1 MIDKLIAFSIKQ
13 KIVIGFLVLLLIIFG
28 VSSAI
33 NLPIDAVPDIT
44 NNQIQIITAS
54 PTLSATEIER
64 FITYPIEISLSNTPK
79 LVELRSISKLGVSV
93 VTAVFEDNVDIYFAR
108 NLIFQ
113 KLKEAE
119 ENIPQGLGAPEM
131 APISTGLG
139 EIYQYVVRPE
149 KKGDTTFSD
158 MELRTIQDWIV
169 KRQLLGTEGVAEV
182 NSFGGY
188 EKQYQILVNADA
200 LRSYNISMREVFEAV
215 NKNNSNVGG
224 SFIEHN
230 SEQYAIRGIGIIE
243 NKDDIKNI
251 VIKSEHGIPVYL
263 NQIAEVEEAG
273 GIRYG
278 AVTQDGKGEVVAGI
292 VMMLKGANSREVA
305 NTVHK
310 KIEEIKTTL
319 PKGVTVD
326 EFYNR
331 EDLVDRAIATVEKNL
346 VEGAIIVIFVL
357 VLLLGNLRAG
367 FIVASVIPLS
377 MLFALIMMNL
387 FGVSGNLMSLGAID
401 FGLIVDGAVIIVES
415 IIVAISHSI
424 HKHKRPLHKDEM
436 QDTIFKS
443 TTGIIKSAIFGIL
456 IIIVVYLPI
465 FALGGIE
472 GKMFK
477 PMAFTVGFALI
488 GALLL
493 SLTYVP
499 MMSDLILKRNMK
511 EKETIA
517 DKIINFIK
525 SFYLPSLKFALKR
538 KTLIIISAVIALVF
552 SVILFL
558 RLGGEFIPK
567 LDEGDIAYQI
577 ARLPGVSLKE
587 SKRIGTICEQIL
599 VSKFP
604 EVKTVVTKTGAAEI
618 ATDPMGVE
626 FSDVLVMLKPKSEW
640 RKNIN
645 KEELVEMMQKELSV
659 VPGIGLSFTQPI
671 ELRFNELISGAK
683 GDIAVKI
690 FGEDLSELSKVGS
703 DAAKIISGIKG
714 AEDVSVQQL
723 EGLPQ
728 LQIKIKRDKIARY
741 GINISDVNEIIE
753 TGLAGKSA
761 GVVFEGDKKFDLVIK
776 YEQGYRKDMEQI
788 KNILVNSSNGMKIP
802 MNELA
807 DISIDEGPAE
817 ITRDNGKRRIIA
829 QCNVRGR
836 DIESFVNE
844 LQVKIKDNLKMPPGY
859 SLEYGGQFKNLESAK
874 QRLYVAVPVSLF
886 FIFALL
892 FVTFNS
898 VKQGLLVFSGIPF
911 AIVGGI
917 FALVLRDIPFSISAG
932 VGFIALFGVAVLNG
946 IVMIAHFN
954 KLEKEGVK
962 DVHERIILGTSARL
976 RPILMTALVAS
987 LGFIPMA
994 ISTGAGAEVQ
1004 KPLATVVIGGLIS
1017 STLLTLIVLPLLYS
1031 IFNKKSNFKM
1041 STHIKATIFLFFMIV
1056 PSVAFSQNG
1065 NDLDSYIERGIKG
1078 NSEIQAFRLNV
1089 EREEAALKKSVN
1101 IPKPQLFLEY
1111 EGVKGGL
1118 ENFESRKIGISQEL
1132 EFPSVYFM
1140 RSDVQSV
1147 QIEIAKAELQNKINT
1162 VSAEIKQLY
1171 YSVIRNS
1178 ALRDLAKDNIKIS
1191 DDFLK
1196 VAERK
1201 LEVGIVTSLD
1211 VLNAKVNKTR
1221 AENDLKNIENDL
1233 KKSLIEF
1240 RLRLNADE
1248 SELKIAV
1255 DTTTHFYNV
1264 QLEEMLN
1271 SAMKNN
1277 PEILLSKLKQEKSEN
1292 KISLAKSLLLPNI
1305 SLKYYNQKLGTE
1317 NGYYGFE
1324 VGLGIPVWFFL
1335 ENSGEINEAKIEK
1348 KITQTEEYFTVRRIQ
1363 ADVKT
1368 AFEDF
1373 LNSKRQSE
1381 FVSKQVLDEARLIV
1395 DATKRS
1401 YEQGTANYSEFL
1413 QALKTFMEVQATYTN
1428 NWYNFKISI
1437 INLEKLT
1444 GRVLK

>member
-13 KIVIGFLVLLLIIFG
+13 KIVIGFFVLLLIIFG
-28 VSSAI
+28 INSAI

-79 LVELRSISKLGVSV
+79 IVELRSISKLGVSV
-93 VTAVFEDNVDIYFAR
+93 VTAIFEDDVDIYFAR

-119 ENIPQGLGAPEM
+119 ENIPEGLGTPEM

-169 KRQLLGTEGVAEV
+169 KRQLLGTPGVAEV

-188 EKQYQILVNADA
+188 EKQFQILVNADA
-200 LRSYNISMREVFEAV
+200 LRSYNLTMRDVFEAV
-215 NKNNSNVGG
+215 NNNNANVGG

-230 SEQYAIRGIGIIE
+230 SEQFAIRGIGIIE
-243 NKDDIKNI
+243 SKEDINNI
-251 VIKSEHGIPVYL
+251 VIKSEHGVPVYL
-263 NQIAEVEEAG
+263 SQIAEVEEAG

-278 AVTQDGKGEVVAGI
+278 SVTQDGKGEVVAGI

-331 EDLVDRAIATVEKNL
+331 EDLVERAIATVEKNL
-346 VEGAIIVIFVL
+346 IEGAVIVIFVL

-377 MLFALIMMNL
+377 MLFALIMMKL

-415 IIVAISHSI
+415 VIVAIAHAI

-499 MMSDLILKRNMK
+499 MMSDLILKRDMS

-525 SFYLPSLKFALKR
+525 RLYLPSLKFALKR
-538 KTLIIISAVIALVF
+538 KVLVIATAVIALVF
-552 SVILFL
+552 SIILFL

-577 ARLPGVSLKE
+577 ARVPGISLTE

-599 VSKFP
+599 IKKFP

-626 FSDVLVMLKPKSEW
+626 FSDVIVMLKPKDEW
-640 RKNIN
+640 TSADT
-645 KEELVEMMQKELSV
+645 KEELVEKMHKELSV

-671 ELRFNELISGAK
+671 ELRFNELMSGAK

-690 FGEDLSELSKVGS
+690 FGEDLTELSKAGS
-703 DAAKIISGIKG
+703 DAAKIISEVQG
-714 AEDVSVQQL
+714 AEDVSIQQL

-741 GINISDVNEIIE
+741 GINVSDVNEIIE
-753 TGLAGKSA
+753 TGLAGKTA
-761 GVVFEGDKKFDLVIK
+761 GAVFEGDKKFDLVIK
-776 YEQGYRKDMEQI
+776 YKQTDRKDVQDI
-788 KNILVNSSNGMKIP
+788 KNILVNSSSGIKIP
-802 MNELA
+802 MSELA
-807 DISIDEGPAE
+807 DISIEEGPAE

-844 LQVKIKDNLKMPPGY
+844 LKLKIKDNLKMPPGY

-874 QRLYVAVPVSLF
+874 ERLYIAVPVSLF

-917 FALVLRDIPFSISAG
+917 FALVIRDIPFSISAG

-946 IVMIAHFN
+946 IVMIAYFN
-954 KLEKEGVK
+954 KLEKEGVM

-976 RPILMTALVAS
+976 RPILMTAMVAS

-994 ISTGAGAEVQ
+994 ISSGAGAEVQ

-1041 STHIKATIFLFFMIV
+1041 STHIKATIFLLFMIV
-1056 PSVAFSQNG
+1056 PSVTFSQS
-1065 NDLDSYIERGIKG
+1065 NDLESYIERGIKG
-1078 NSEIQAFRLNV
+1078 NSEIQAFRLTV

-1118 ENFESRKIGISQEL
+1118 ENFESRKIGISQDL

-1147 QIEIAKAELQNKINT
+1147 QIDIAKAELQNKINSIT
-1162 VSAEIKQLY
+1162 AEIKQLY

-1178 ALRDLAKDNIKIS
+1178 ALKDLAKDIVSIS

-1201 LEVGIVTSLD
+1201 FDAGVVTSLD

-1221 AENDLKNIENDL
+1221 AENELKNIENDL
-1233 KKSLIEF
+1233 RKTFIDF
-1240 RLRLNADE
+1240 RLLLNAEE
-1248 SELKIAV
+1248 SELKITI
-1255 DTTTHFYNV
+1255 DTSTHFYNV
-1264 QLEEMLN
+1264 QLEEMLS

-1277 PEILLSKLKQEKSEN
+1277 PEILLSKLRQDKAEN
-1292 KISLAKSLLLPNI
+1292 RISLAKSLLLPNL

-1317 NGYYGFE
+1317 SGYYGFE
-1324 VGLGIPVWFFL
+1324 VGVGIPVWFFL

-1348 KITQTEEYFTVRRIQ
+1348 KITQTEEYFTIKRVQ
-1363 ADVKT
+1363 ANVKN
-1368 AFEDF
+1368 AVEDF

-1395 DATKRS
+1395 DATRRS
-1401 YEQGTANYSEFL
+1401 YEEGTANYSEFL
-1413 QALKTFMEVQATYTN
+1413 QALKTFMEVQGAYTN

>member
-13 KIVIGFLVLLLIIFG
+13 KIVVGFLVLLLIIFG

-93 VTAVFEDNVDIYFAR
+93 VTAVFDDNVDIYFAR

-119 ENIPQGLGAPEM
+119 ENIPQGLGTPEM

-139 EIYQYVVRPE
+139 EVYQYVVRPE
-149 KKGDTTFSD
+149 RKGDTTFSD

-169 KRQLLGTEGVAEV
+169 KRQLLGTAGVAEV

-200 LRSYNISMREVFEAV
+200 LRSYNISMHEVFDAV

-230 SEQYAIRGIGIIE
+230 SEQYSIRGIGIIE
-243 NKDDIKNI
+243 NKDDINNI

-319 PKGVTVD
+319 PEGVTVD

-331 EDLVDRAIATVEKNL
+331 EDLVDRAIVTVEKNL
-346 VEGAIIVIFVL
+346 AEGAIIVIFVL

-424 HKHKRPLHKDEM
+424 HKHQRPLHKDEM

-499 MMSDLILKRNMK
+499 MMSDLILKRDQK

-525 SFYLPSLKFALKR
+525 GLYLPSLKFALKR
-538 KTLIIISAVIALVF
+538 KTLVIISAVIALAF
-552 SVILFL
+552 SIVLFF

-567 LDEGDIAYQI
+567 LDEGDVAYQI

-626 FSDVLVMLKPKSEW
+626 FSDVLVMLKPKEEW

-645 KEELVEMMQKELSV
+645 KEELVEMMHKELSV

-690 FGEDLSELSKVGS
+690 FGEDLSELSKAGS
-703 DAAKIISGIKG
+703 DAAKIISGIVG

-741 GINISDVNEIIE
+741 GINISEVNEIIE
-753 TGLAGKSA
+753 TGLAGKTA

-776 YEQGYRKDMEQI
+776 YQQDYRKDMEQI
-788 KNILVNSSNGMKIP
+788 KNILVNSSNGAKIP
-802 MNELA
+802 LNELA
-807 DISIDEGPAE
+807 DINIDEGPAE
-817 ITRDNGKRRIIA
+817 ITRDNGKRRIVA

-917 FALVLRDIPFSISAG
+917 FALVIRDIPFSISAG

-1041 STHIKATIFLFFMIV
+1041 SSHIKATIFLLFILL
-1056 PSVAFSQNG
+1056 PSISFAQI
-1065 NDLDSYIERGIKG
+1065 NDIDKYIEMGIKR
-1078 NSEIQAFRLNV
+1078 NSEIEALRLNI
-1089 EREEAALKKSVN
+1089 EKEEAGLKKSVN

-1111 EGVKGGL
+1111 EGVKGGI
-1118 ENFESRKIGISQEL
+1118 ENFESRKIGITQEL

-1147 QIEIAKAELQNKINT
+1147 QIEIAKAELQNKINSVT
-1162 VSAEIKQLY
+1162 AEIKIAY
-1171 YSVIRNS
+1171 YTAMLHSSLIQI
-1178 ALRDLAKDNIKIS
+1178 AKENVKIS
-1191 DDFLK
+1191 DEFLK
-1196 VAERK
+1196 TAERK
-1201 LEVGIVTSLD
+1201 LDAGFTTSLD
-1211 VLNAKVNKTR
+1211 VLNAKVNKSKT
-1221 AENDLKNIENDL
+1221 ENELKNIENDL
-1233 KKSLIEF
+1233 KKSFSELQ
-1240 RLRLNADE
+1240 LLLNADV
-1248 SELKIAV
+1248 SEIKIEM
-1255 DTTTHFYNV
+1255 DTAARLYDV
-1264 QLEEMLN
+1264 RLDEMLR
-1271 SAMKNN
+1271 SALQNN
-1277 PEILLSKLKQEKSEN
+1277 PELILSRLKKERAEN

-1305 SLKYYNQKLGTE
+1305 SLKYYNLKLGSE
-1317 NGYYGFE
+1317 SGYYGFE
-1324 VGLGIPVWFFL
+1324 VGLGIPVWFWL
-1335 ENSGEINEAKIEK
+1335 ENSGEISEAKVEK
-1348 KITQTEEYFTVRRIQ
+1348 KIMQSEEDFTLRRLKS
-1363 ADVKT
+1363 DVKN
-1368 AFEDF
+1368 AFDDF
-1373 LNSKRQSE
+1373 SNSKRQAD
-1381 FVSKQVLDEARLIV
+1381 FINNGVLDEARQIM

-1401 YEQGTANYSEFL
+1401 YDEGTASYNDFL
-1413 QALKTFMEVQATYTN
+1413 QALRTYMDVQAAYAGN
-1428 NWYNFKISI
+1428 RYNLKISI
-1437 INLEKLT
+1437 INLEKIT

>member
-1 MIDKLIAFSIKQ
+1 MIDKIIAFSIKQ
-13 KIVIGFLVLLLIIFG
+13 KIAIGFLVLLLIIFG
-28 VSSAI
+28 VRSAI

-44 NNQIQIITAS
+44 NNQVQIITAS

-79 LVELRSISKLGVSV
+79 LIELRSISKLGVSV
-93 VTAVFEDNVDIYFAR
+93 VTAVFEDNIDIYFAR

-119 ENIPQGLGAPEM
+119 ENIPQGLGVPEM

-139 EIYQYVVRPE
+139 EIYQYIVRPE

-200 LRSYNISMREVFEAV
+200 LRSYNILMREVFEAV
-215 NKNNSNVGG
+215 NKNNSNAGG

-243 NKDDIKNI
+243 NKDDLENI
-251 VIKSEHGIPVYL
+251 VIKSEHGTPVYL
-263 NQIAEVEEAG
+263 KQIAEIEEAG

-310 KIEEIKTTL
+310 KIEEIKTSL
-319 PKGVTVD
+319 PEGVTID

-346 VEGAIIVIFVL
+346 IEGAVIVIFVL

-377 MLFALIMMNL
+377 MLFVLIMMNL

-436 QDTIFKS
+436 QETIFKS
-443 TTGIIKSAIFGIL
+443 TTGIIKSATFGIL

-477 PMAFTVGFALI
+477 PMAFTVGFALV

-499 MMSDLILKRNMK
+499 MMSDLILKRNMN
-511 EKETIA
+511 EIETIA
-517 DKIINFIK
+517 DKIINSIK
-525 SFYLPSLKFALKR
+525 KLYLPSLKFALKR
-538 KTLIIISAVIALVF
+538 KILIIISAVIALAF
-552 SVILFL
+552 SIILFL
-558 RLGGEFIPK
+558 SLGGEFIPR

-577 ARLPGVSLKE
+577 ARLPGVSLEE

-604 EVKTVVTKTGAAEI
+604 EVKTVVTKTGSAEI

-626 FSDVLVMLKPKSEW
+626 FSDVLVMLKPKNEW
-640 RKNIN
+640 KRNIS
-645 KEELVEMMQKELSV
+645 KEELVEMMLKELSI

-683 GDIAVKI
+683 GDIALKI
-690 FGEDLSELSKVGS
+690 FGEDLAELSMVGS
-703 DAAKIISGIKG
+703 DAAKIISGIEG
-714 AEDVSVQQL
+714 AEDISVQQL

-728 LQIKIKRDKIARY
+728 LQIKIKRDRIARY

-761 GVVFEGDKKFDLVIK
+761 GVVFEGDKKFDLVIM
-776 YEQGYRKDMEQI
+776 YQQSFRKDMEQI
-788 KNILVNSSNGMKIP
+788 KNILANSSDGMKIP
-802 MNELA
+802 LYELA
-807 DISIDEGPAE
+807 DISIEEGPAE

-836 DIESFVNE
+836 DIEGFVNE
-844 LQVKIKDNLKMPPGY
+844 LQVKIKDNLKLPPGY

-874 QRLYVAVPVSLF
+874 QKLYVAVPVSLF

-917 FALVLRDIPFSISAG
+917 FALALRDIPFSISAG

-954 KLEKEGVK
+954 KLEKEGIK
-962 DVHERIILGTSARL
+962 DVNERIISGTSSRL

-1041 STHIKATIFLFFMIV
+1041 STHIKTTIFLILIIIPAISFAQTKDIDKF
-1056 PSVAFSQNG
+1056 
-1065 NDLDSYIERGIKG
+1065 IEIGLER
-1078 NSEIQAFRLNV
+1078 NSEIEALRLNV
-1089 EREEAALKKSVN
+1089 EKEEAGLKKSVN
-1101 IPKPQLFLEY
+1101 IPKPQLFIEY

-1118 ENFESRKIGISQEL
+1118 NNFESRKIGISQEL

-1140 RSDVQSV
+1140 RSEVQTA
-1147 QIEIAKAELQNKINT
+1147 QFNLAKAELQSKINSVT
-1162 VSAEIKQLY
+1162 ADIKRLY
-1171 YSVIRNS
+1171 YTAVLNS
-1178 ALRDLAKDNIKIS
+1178 SLKEIAIDNVRIS
-1191 DDFLK
+1191 DDFLNT
-1196 VAERK
+1196 AQRK
-1201 LEVGIVTSLD
+1201 FDAGFTTSLD
-1211 VLNAKVNKTR
+1211 VLNAKVNKKRT
-1221 AENDLKNIENDL
+1221 ENDLYNIENDL
-1233 KKSLIEF
+1233 NKSFSELRVMLNANASEINIKADTVTMLYNVRLDDMLQSAMQNNPDIVLS
-1240 RLRLNADE
+1240 RLR
-1248 SELKIAV
+1248 K
-1255 DTTTHFYNV
+1255 
-1264 QLEEMLN
+1264 
-1271 SAMKNN
+1271 
-1277 PEILLSKLKQEKSEN
+1277 EKAEN

-1305 SLKYYNQKLGTE
+1305 YLKYYNQKLGSE
-1317 NGYYGFE
+1317 NGYYGLE
-1324 VGLGIPVWFFL
+1324 VGLGIPVWFWL
-1335 ENSGEINEAKIEK
+1335 ENSGEINEASIEK
-1348 KITQTEEYFTVRRIQ
+1348 KIFQSEEDFAVRKLQ
-1363 ADVKT
+1363 SDVKT
-1368 AFEDF
+1368 AFDDF
-1373 LNSKRQSE
+1373 LNSKRQAD
-1381 FVSKQVLDEARLIV
+1381 FINKDVLDEARQILT
-1395 DATKRS
+1395 ATKSS
-1401 YEQGTANYSEFL
+1401 YEEGTAAYTDFL
-1413 QALKTFMEVQATYTN
+1413 QALRTFMDVQATFMN

-1444 GRVLK
+1444 GRNLK

>member
-28 VSSAI
+28 VYSAI

-79 LVELRSISKLGVSV
+79 IVELRSISKLGVSV

-119 ENIPQGLGAPEM
+119 ENIPDGLGTPEM

-169 KRQLLGTEGVAEV
+169 KRQLLGTPGVAEV

-215 NKNNSNVGG
+215 NNNNANVGG

-243 NKDDIKNI
+243 SKEDINNI
-251 VIKSEHGIPVYL
+251 VIKSEHGVPVYL
-263 NQIAEVEEAG
+263 FQIAEVEEAG

-346 VEGAIIVIFVL
+346 IEGAIIVIFVL

-443 TTGIIKSAIFGIL
+443 TTGIIKSAIFGII

-511 EKETIA
+511 EKETVA
-517 DKIINFIK
+517 DKIINFFKGI
-525 SFYLPSLKFALKR
+525 YLPSLRFALKR
-538 KTLIIISAVIALVF
+538 KTLVIASAVIALVF

-577 ARLPGVSLKE
+577 ARLPGISLTE

-599 VSKFP
+599 VAKFP

-626 FSDVLVMLKPKSEW
+626 FSDILVMLKPKSDW
-640 RKNIN
+640 RKGIS

-690 FGEDLSELSKVGS
+690 FGEDLTELSKIGS
-703 DAAKIISGIKG
+703 DAAKIISEVTG

-728 LQIKIKRDKIARY
+728 LQIKIRRDKIARY
-741 GINISDVNEIIE
+741 GINVSDVNAIIE
-753 TGLAGKSA
+753 TGLAGKTA
-761 GVVFEGDKKFDLVIK
+761 GAVFEGDKKFDLVIK
-776 YEQGYRKDMEQI
+776 YKQSDRKDVDDI
-788 KNILVNSSNGMKIP
+788 KNILVNAGNGTKIP
-802 MNELA
+802 MSELA
-807 DISIDEGPAE
+807 DINIEEGPAE

-844 LQVKIKDNLKMPPGY
+844 LQVKIKDKLIMPPGY

-874 QRLYVAVPVSLF
+874 ERLFIAVPVSLF

-954 KLEKEGVK
+954 KLEKEGMK
-962 DVHERIILGTSARL
+962 DVYERIIVGTSARL

-994 ISTGAGAEVQ
+994 ISSGAGAEVQ

-1041 STHIKATIFLFFMIV
+1041 STHIKATIFLLFMIV
-1056 PSVAFSQNG
+1056 PSITFSQS
-1065 NDLDSYIERGIKG
+1065 NDLESFIERGIKG
-1078 NSEIQAFRLNV
+1078 NSEIQAFRLTV

-1147 QIEIAKAELQNKINT
+1147 QIDIAKAELQNKINSVT
-1162 VSAEIKQLY
+1162 AEIKQLY

-1178 ALRDLAKDNIKIS
+1178 ALRDLAKDNVSIS
-1191 DDFLK
+1191 NDFLS

-1201 LEVGIVTSLD
+1201 LDAGVVTSLD

-1221 AENDLKNIENDL
+1221 AENELKNIENDL
-1233 KKSLIEF
+1233 RKTFIDF
-1240 RLRLNADE
+1240 RLLLNADE
-1248 SELKIAV
+1248 SELKITI
-1255 DTTTHFYNV
+1255 DTSTHFYNV
-1264 QLEEMLN
+1264 QLEEMLS
-1271 SAMKNN
+1271 SAMRNN
-1277 PEILLSKLKQEKSEN
+1277 PEILLSKLRQDKAEN
-1292 KISLAKSLLLPNI
+1292 RISLAKSLLLPNL
-1305 SLKYYNQKLGTE
+1305 SLRYYNQKLGTE
-1317 NGYYGFE
+1317 SGYYGFE
-1324 VGLGIPVWFFL
+1324 VGVGIPVWFFL
-1335 ENSGEINEAKIEK
+1335 ENSGEINEAKVEK
-1348 KITQTEEYFTVRRIQ
+1348 KITQTEEYFTVKRVQ
-1363 ADVKT
+1363 ANVKN
-1368 AFEDF
+1368 AVEDF

-1395 DATKRS
+1395 DATRRS
-1401 YEQGTANYSEFL
+1401 YEEGTANYSEFL
-1413 QALKTFMEVQATYTN
+1413 QALRTFMEVQAVYTN

>member
-1 MIDKLIAFSIKQ
+1 
-13 KIVIGFLVLLLIIFG
+13 
-28 VSSAI
+28 
-33 NLPIDAVPDIT
+33 
-44 NNQIQIITAS
+44 
-54 PTLSATEIER
+54 
-64 FITYPIEISLSNTPK
+64 
-79 LVELRSISKLGVSV
+79 
-93 VTAVFEDNVDIYFAR
+93 
-108 NLIFQ
+108 
-113 KLKEAE
+113 
-119 ENIPQGLGAPEM
+119 
-131 APISTGLG
+131 
-139 EIYQYVVRPE
+139 
-149 KKGDTTFSD
+149 
-158 MELRTIQDWIV
+158 
-169 KRQLLGTEGVAEV
+169 
-182 NSFGGY
+182 
-188 EKQYQILVNADA
+188 
-200 LRSYNISMREVFEAV
+200 
-215 NKNNSNVGG
+215 
-224 SFIEHN
+224 
-230 SEQYAIRGIGIIE
+230 
-243 NKDDIKNI
+243 
-251 VIKSEHGIPVYL
+251 
-263 NQIAEVEEAG
+263 
-273 GIRYG
+273 
-278 AVTQDGKGEVVAGI
+278 
-292 VMMLKGANSREVA
+292 
-305 NTVHK
+305 
-310 KIEEIKTTL
+310 
-319 PKGVTVD
+319 
-326 EFYNR
+326 
-331 EDLVDRAIATVEKNL
+331 ATVEKNL
-346 VEGAIIVIFVL
+346 IEGAIIVIFVL

-415 IIVAISHSI
+415 VIVAISHAI

-436 QDTIFKS
+436 QETIFKS

-465 FALGGIE
+465 FALGGVE

-499 MMSDLILKRNMK
+499 MMSDLILKRDMK

-525 SFYLPSLKFALKR
+525 GLYLPSLKFALKR
-538 KTLIIISAVIALVF
+538 KALVIVSAVVALVF
-552 SVILFL
+552 SLILFF

-577 ARLPGVSLKE
+577 ARLPGISLTE

-599 VSKFP
+599 VKKFP

-626 FSDVLVMLKPKSEW
+626 FSDVLVMLKPKEEW
-640 RKNIN
+640 RKGIS
-645 KEELVEMMQKELSV
+645 KEELVEMMHKELSA

-671 ELRFNELISGAK
+671 ELRFNELMSGAK

-690 FGEDLSELSKVGS
+690 FGEDLSELSKAGT
-703 DAAKIISGIKG
+703 DAAKIISEIKG

-741 GINISDVNEIIE
+741 GINVSDVNEIIE
-753 TGLAGKSA
+753 TGLAGKTA

-776 YEQGYRKDMEQI
+776 YKQEFRNDIEGI
-788 KNILVNSSNGMKIP
+788 KSILVNSAGGIKIP
-802 MNELA
+802 MSELA

-844 LQVKIKDNLKMPPGY
+844 LQTKIKEGLKMPPGY

-874 QRLYVAVPVSLF
+874 KRLYIAVPVSLF
-886 FIFALL
+886 FIFVLL
-892 FVTFNS
+892 YITFNS
-898 VKQGLLVFSGIPF
+898 IKQGLLVFSGIPF

-917 FALVLRDIPFSISAG
+917 IALVIRDIPFSISAG

-962 DVHERIILGTSARL
+962 DVGERIILGTSARL

-1041 STHIKATIFLFFMIV
+1041 NSHIKSTIIFFFLLLPVISF
-1056 PSVAFSQNG
+1056 AQT
-1065 NDLDSYIERGIKG
+1065 NDVERYIELGIKN
-1078 NSEIQAFRLNV
+1078 NSEIETYRLNI
-1089 EREEAALKKSVN
+1089 EREEAGLKKSLN

-1118 ENFESRKIGISQEL
+1118 ENFESRKIGISQDL
-1132 EFPSVYFM
+1132 EFPSTYFL

-1147 QIEIAKAELQNKINT
+1147 QIEIAKAELQSKINSVT
-1162 VSAEIKQLY
+1162 AGIKRAY
-1171 YSVIRNS
+1171 YSAAQNNFL
-1178 ALRDLAKDNIKIS
+1178 LRLAKENVKIA
-1191 DDFLK
+1191 DEFLLT
-1196 VAERK
+1196 AERK
-1201 LEVGIVTSLD
+1201 LDAGFVTSLD

-1221 AENDLKNIENDL
+1221 AENELKSIEN
-1233 KKSLIEF
+1233 EF
-1240 RLRLNADE
+1240 RKSN
-1248 SELKIAV
+1248 SELKLLVNADINDV
-1255 DTTTHFYNV
+1255 KIESDSIISFNEIKFDE
-1264 QLEEMLN
+1264 LLS
-1271 SAMKNN
+1271 SAMQNN
-1277 PEILLSKLKQEKSEN
+1277 PEIVLSRLKKEKAEN
-1292 KISLAKSLLLPNI
+1292 NISLAKSLLLPNF
-1305 SLKYYNQKLGTE
+1305 SLKYYNQKLGGE
-1317 NGYYGFE
+1317 SEYYGFE
-1324 VGLGIPVWFFL
+1324 VGLGIPLWFWA
-1335 ENSGEINEAKIEK
+1335 ENSGTISEANIDK
-1348 KITQTEEYFTVRRIQ
+1348 KISQTEEDFVSRRIKTE
-1363 ADVKT
+1363 VKS
-1368 AFEDF
+1368 AFDDYI
-1373 LNSKRQSE
+1373 NSKRQME
-1381 FVSKQVLDEARLIV
+1381 FINTDVLNEARQIL

-1401 YEQGTANYSEFL
+1401 YDEGTASYTDFL
-1413 QALKTFMEVQATYTN
+1413 QALKTFTEVQQTYSG
-1428 NWYNFKISI
+1428 NWYNYKISI

-1444 GRVLK
+1444 GRSIK

>member
-13 KIVIGFLVLLLIIFG
+13 KIVIGFFVLLLIVFG
-28 VSSAI
+28 VYSAI
-33 NLPIDAVPDIT
+33 KLPIDAVPDIT
-44 NNQIQIITAS
+44 NNQVQIITSS
-54 PTLSATEIER
+54 PTLSATEVER

-93 VTAVFEDNVDIYFAR
+93 VTAIFDDNVDIYFAR

-113 KLKEAE
+113 KLQEAQ
-119 ENIPQGLGAPEM
+119 ENIPNGLGKPEL

-149 KKGDTTFSD
+149 KRGDTTFSD

-188 EKQYQILVNADA
+188 EKQFQILINPDA
-200 LRSYNISMREVFEAV
+200 LKSYDISLREVFESV
-215 NKNNSNVGG
+215 NNNNANVGG

-243 NKDDIKNI
+243 NKNDIENI
-251 VIKSEHGIPVYL
+251 VVKSVHGIPVYL
-263 NQIAEVEEAG
+263 SQLAEVQETG

-278 AVTQDGKGEVVAGI
+278 SVTQDGKGEVVAGI

-305 NTVHK
+305 NTIHE
-310 KIEEIKTTL
+310 KIEKIKTTL
-319 PKGVTVD
+319 PKGVTID

-331 EDLVDRAIATVEKNL
+331 EDLVDRAIGTVEKNL
-346 VEGAIIVIFVL
+346 IEGAIIVIFVL

-415 IIVAISHSI
+415 VIVAISHAI
-424 HKHKRPLHKDEM
+424 HKHKRALYKDEM

-443 TTGIIKSAIFGIL
+443 TAGIIKSAIFGII

-499 MMSDLILKRNMK
+499 MVSDLILKRDMK
-511 EKETIA
+511 EKENFS
-517 DKIINFIK
+517 DKTINFIK
-525 SFYLPSLKFALKR
+525 RLYLPILKFALR
-538 KTLIIISAVIALVF
+538 KKILVLISAIVILAF
-552 SVILFL
+552 SVLMFT

-577 ARLPGVSLKE
+577 ARLPGISLKE
-587 SKRIGTICEQIL
+587 STRIGTICEQIL
-599 VSKFP
+599 MKKFP
-604 EVKTVVTKTGAAEI
+604 EVKTVVTKNGAAEI

-640 RKNIN
+640 KSADT
-645 KEELVEMMQKELSV
+645 KEELIEKMHKELSI

-683 GDIAVKI
+683 GDVAVKI
-690 FGEDLSELSKVGS
+690 FGEDLSELSKAGNNAS
-703 DAAKIISGIKG
+703 KIISGIQG
-714 AEDVSVQQL
+714 AEDISVQQL

-728 LQIKIKRDKIARY
+728 LQIKIRRDKIARY
-741 GINISDVNEIIE
+741 GINVSDVNEIIE
-753 TGLAGKSA
+753 AGLAGKTA
-761 GVVFEGDKKFDLVIK
+761 GAVFEGDKKFDLVIK
-776 YEQGYRKDMEQI
+776 YLPDFRQDVEAVR
-788 KNILVNSSNGMKIP
+788 NILVNSSEGVKIP
-802 MNELA
+802 LSELA
-807 DISIDEGPAE
+807 DVKVEEGPAE
-817 ITRDNGKRRIIA
+817 ITRDNGKRRIIV

-836 DIESFVNE
+836 DIESFVKE
-844 LQVKIKDNLKMPPGY
+844 LQGKISSELKLPPGY
-859 SLEYGGQFKNLESAK
+859 SIEYGGEFKNLESAK
-874 QRLYVAVPVSLF
+874 ERLYIAVPVSLF

-898 VKQGLLVFSGIPF
+898 IKQGLLVFSGIPF

-917 FALVLRDIPFSISAG
+917 FALVIRGIPFSISAG

-946 IVMIAHFN
+946 IVMIAYLN
-954 KLEKEGVK
+954 KLEKEGQK
-962 DVHERIILGTSARL
+962 DLNERILNGTTARL

-994 ISTGAGAEVQ
+994 LSTGSGAEVQ

-1017 STLLTLIVLPLLYS
+1017 STLLTLIVLPVLYS

-1041 STHIKATIFLFFMIV
+1041 STHIKATVIILFLFLPGV
-1056 PSVAFSQNG
+1056 SFSQSENLRQFIDEG
-1065 NDLDSYIERGIKG
+1065 IEN
-1078 NSEIQAFRLNV
+1078 NSEIQALRLNV
-1089 EREEAALKKSVN
+1089 EKEEAAQKKSIN
-1101 IPKPQLFLEY
+1101 IPKPQLFVEY

-1147 QIEIAKAELQNKINT
+1147 QINIAKAELQSKINFVT
-1162 VSAEIKQLY
+1162 AEIKRLY
-1171 YSVIRNS
+1171 YSAALNIR
-1178 ALRDLAKDNIKIS
+1178 LIEIAKDNVKLS
-1191 DDFLK
+1191 NDFLSI
-1196 VAERK
+1196 AERK
-1201 LEVGIVTSLD
+1201 LEAGFTTSLD
-1211 VLNAKVNKTR
+1211 VMNAKVNKTR
-1221 AENDLKNIENDL
+1221 TENELRNLENEL
-1233 KKSLIEF
+1233 RKSLTELNLL
-1240 RLRLNADE
+1240 LRSDNSNLVIAADTAAHYYDFKIN
-1248 SELKIAV
+1248 ELI
-1255 DTTTHFYNV
+1255 
-1264 QLEEMLN
+1264 Q
-1271 SAMKNN
+1271 SAAQNN
-1277 PEILLSKLKQEKSEN
+1277 PDILLSRLKKEQAEN
-1292 KISLAKSLLLPNI
+1292 KISLAKSLLLPNL
-1305 SLKYYNQKLGTE
+1305 SLRYYNQKLGGE
-1317 NGYYGFE
+1317 SGYYGFE
-1324 VGLGIPVWFFL
+1324 VGVGIPLWFFL
-1335 ENSGEINEAKIEK
+1335 ENSGEIQQANVEK
-1348 KITQTEEYFTVRRIQ
+1348 KITDVEEDLTLRTVKANINN
-1363 ADVKT
+1363 AY
-1368 AFEDF
+1368 EDF
-1373 LNSKRQSE
+1373 LNSRRQSE
-1381 FVSKQVLDEARLIV
+1381 FINKEVLEEARQILT
-1395 DATKRS
+1395 ATKRS
-1401 YEQGTANYSEFL
+1401 YEEGIVSYTDFL
-1413 QALKTFMEVQATYTN
+1413 NAMRTFTDVQAAYIH
-1428 NWYNFKISI
+1428 NWYNYKISI